1 MTRLKC
7 LDVLI
12 FDLVSY
18 YDQASRMFRWVSWS
32 KIQDYIF
39 QVTKLSVLTIIFLLT
54 LVSNMLILIAILSLK
69 QKVTSSVITRD
80 SNSHQ
85 SPIMIKLKKI

>member
-1 MTRLKC
+1 MVDFVFYHTEDQAKMFRC
-7 LDVLI
+7 FDVL
-12 FDLVSY
+12 FSLL
-18 YDQASRMFRWVSWS
+18 SWS
-32 KIQDYIF
+32 KVQDYIF

-80 SNSHQ
+80 SNSH
-85 SPIMIKLKKI
+85 